1 MVIFDNIIDNIEER
15 VNHTEGYSFWKNQ
28 SAFVNGVN
36 STLAIFHHKGVHT
49 PGFYGKDQF
58 KILSHIELHT
68 LNEYVPELLGKYSC
82 PEIVSEILMENIKN
96 YMHFKDEEKD
106 TKMFFFIR
114 DVIGI
119 KVVSDCDKR
128 INNIIYSDISEINK
142 FSFPIASEFTKLMD
156 NVSSMVTDDIIK
168 KWKDYLSENNGV
180 GLSKRF
186 YSPDGEYFE
195 LTVKDSE
202 DTSMKKN
209 KPKKKKNKPK
219 FQRKSNKNKKK
230 KKRN

>member
-82 PEIVSEILMENIKN
+82 PEIVSEILMENIKD
-96 YMHFKDEEKD
+96 YMDFKDEEKD

-114 DVIGI
+114 DIIGI
-119 KVVSDCDKR
+119 KVISDCDER
-128 INNIIYSDISEINK
+128 INNFIYTDISEINK
-142 FSFPIASEFTKLMD
+142 FSLTTSSNNTELIDVASSL
-156 NVSSMVTDDIIK
+156 VTDDIIK

-186 YSPDGEYFE
+186 YFPDGEYFE

-209 KPKKKKNKPK
+209 KPK